1 MTLSELPTPC
11 LVLDRARLE
20 NNLQRMSARM
30 REHDVTLRPHVKT
43 AKSLEIARLIFDGR
57 TGPIT
62 VSTLREA
69 EYFCAGGFNDILYAV
84 GIVPG
89 RLQRAKALLDA
100 GCELKLVLDDASVAA
115 EVATA
120 GVDFG
125 ATFEVLIEI
134 DSDGHRAGLEPDDP
148 AVIEIARLLDARAG
162 VEFGGF
168 MTHAGG
174 AYDCRGPDEIRR
186 HAAREVEAVV
196 HCAGGAAAA
205 GLAVPLISVG
215 STPTA
220 TLVEDLSGIDE
231 VRAGVYVFQDLYQAG
246 LGVCRID
253 DIALSVLATVIGH
266 RRGRNWLI
274 VDSGALALSKD
285 RSTARQAVD
294 CGYGLVCTADGEIVP
309 DLRVESLD
317 QEHGRI
323 TSAAGA
329 LDFARFPIG
338 ARVRILPNHS
348 CITAAAHDD
357 YHVLEGDRIT
367 AAWPRCRGW

>member
-1 MTLSELPTPC
+1 MMLTDLRTPC
-11 LVLDRARLE
+11 LLLDRARLDA
-20 NNLQRMSARM
+20 NLQRMNARM
-30 REHDVTLRPHVKT
+30 REHGVALRPHVKT

-57 TGPIT
+57 SGPIT

-69 EYFCAGGFNDILYAV
+69 EYFFAGGFTDVLYAV
-84 GIVPG
+84 GIVPA
-89 RLQRAKALLDA
+89 RLERAKALLDA

-115 EVATA
+115 EVAATGA
-120 GVDFG
+120 DLGV
-125 ATFEVLIEI
+125 TFNLLIEI

-148 AVIEIARLLDARAG
+148 GVIELARLLDRRDG

-174 AYDCRGPDEIRR
+174 AYDCRGPAEIRR

-196 HCAGGAAAA
+196 HCAGEAAAA
-205 GLAVPLISVG
+205 GLAVPLVSVG

-220 TLVEDLSGIDE
+220 TMVEDLSGIDE

-246 LGVCRID
+246 LGVCGVN

-266 RRGRNWLI
+266 RRRQNWLI

-294 CGYGLVCTADGEIVP
+294 CGYGLVCDAAGEIMP
-309 DLRVESLD
+309 GLRVESVD